1 MEHLQLC
8 HGASTCVPRDVCG
21 TFPRCIL
28 HVDFMPYFSMFALY
42 LVALPSAWIL
52 LANTKNLTLF
62 DDLIKSL
69 CVPKAKAHPT
79 IGGSATRQA
88 LMIRIKLKE

>member
-8 HGASTCVPRDVCG
+8 HGASTCVPRDACG

-28 HVDFMPYFSMFALY
+28 HVDSMPCFAMFALY
-42 LVALPSAWIL
+42 LVALPITRIL
-52 LANTKNLTLF
+52 LANTKSLTLF

-69 CVPKAKAHPT
+69 CVPKAKARPT
-79 IGGSATRQA
+79 IGGPATRQA
-88 LMIRIKLKE
+88 LIIRIKLKE